1 MVGVGGS
8 NPLVPTTSL
17 KLEISLYAL
26 IDLNGSGKPGQ

>member
-1 MVGVGGS
+1 
-8 NPLVPTTSL
+8 VPTTSL